1 MHFLRICVSVLAALS
16 VIIVA
21 IFTITDLSR
30 KNQPVIKCDSGE
42 ILEVPTKISDQELLE
57 YVTAFDEEDGDLTEN
72 IIVERQNYFLEKG
85 LTTVNFAVCDSDNNT
100 VKLKKKIK
108 FSDYNSPQIKL
119 LDDLL
124 ISTSE
129 TIDFKNVASAVDRY
143 DGDISGKIKII
154 SPNYN
159 NLKPGEYDIN
169 LKAGEYD
176 VNFKVT
182 NSFSDTCDITV
193 KAIVTDED
201 YSAASIKLSDYL
213 IYTKIGETVN
223 FRDYIKGVVGADGQ
237 NYSVS
242 QIVIDDSEFDPEKAG
257 TYNVFFSIKS
267 GSSTVTKTR
276 MIVVV
281 DGGGN

>member
-1 MHFLRICVSVLAALS
+1 MHFLRVFVSVLAAIS
-16 VIIVA
+16 VIVMA
-21 IFTITDLSR
+21 IFTVADNSR
-30 KNQPVIKCDSGE
+30 KNPPVIKCDSGE
-42 ILEVPTKISDQELLE
+42 IIEVPTKTSDKELLK
-57 YVTAFDEEDGDLTEN
+57 YVTAFDEEDGDLTKN

-108 FSDYNSPQIKL
+108 FSDYTSPQIEL
-119 LDDLL
+119 LDDL
-124 ISTSE
+124 IIPTQE
-129 TIDFKNVASAVDRY
+129 TVSFKSLTTVVDKY
-143 DGDISGKIKII
+143 DGNISGKTKII

-159 NLKPGEYDIN
+159 NLKAGEYDI
-169 LKAGEYD
+169 
-176 VNFKVT
+176 NFKVT

-201 YSAASIKLSDYL
+201 YSAASIKLSKYSL
-213 IYTKIGETVN
+213 YTEIGETVN
-223 FRDYIKGVVGADGQ
+223 FRDYISGIVSTNGQ

-242 QIVIDDSEFDPEKAG
+242 QVIIDDSDFNPEKAG
-257 TYNVFFSIKS
+257 IYNVFFSVKS
-267 GSSTVTKTR
+267 GSSTITKTR

>member
-1 MHFLRICVSVLAALS
+1 MHFLRICVSVLAAVS
-16 VIIVA
+16 VIIMA
-21 IFTITDLSR
+21 IFTIADSGK
-30 KNQPVIKCDSGE
+30 KNQPVIKCDSRE
-42 ILEVPTKISDQELLE
+42 ILEVPTNISDKDLLE
-57 YVTAFDEEDGDLTEN
+57 YVTAFDEEDGDLSEH

-108 FSDYNSPQIKL
+108 FNDYVSPQVKL

-129 TIDFKNVASAVDRY
+129 SIDFKNTASVIDKC
-143 DGDISGKIKII
+143 DGDISDKIKII
-154 SPNYN
+154 SPNFN
-159 NLKPGEYDIN
+159 NLKSGEYDI
-169 LKAGEYD
+169 
-176 VNFKVT
+176 NFKVT

-213 IYTKIGETVN
+213 IYTEIGETVD
-223 FRDYIKGVVGADGQ
+223 FESYIKNVVSAEGKS
-237 NYSVS
+237 YTVS
-242 QIVIDDSEFDPEKAG
+242 QVEIDASEFNPESAG
-257 TYNVFFSIKS
+257 TYNVFFTIKS
-267 GSSTVTKTR
+267 GNTTVTKTR

>member
-1 MHFLRICVSVLAALS
+1 MHFLRVFVSVLAAIS
-16 VIIVA
+16 VIVMA
-21 IFTITDLSR
+21 IFTVADNSR
-30 KNQPVIKCDSGE
+30 KNPPVIKCDSGE
-42 ILEVPTKISDQELLE
+42 IIEVPTKTSDKELLK
-57 YVTAFDEEDGDLTEN
+57 YVTAFDEEDGDLTKN

-108 FSDYNSPQIKL
+108 FSDYTSPQIEL
-119 LDDLL
+119 LDDL
-124 ISTSE
+124 IIPTQE
-129 TIDFKNVASAVDRY
+129 TVSFKSLTTVVDKY
-143 DGDISGKIKII
+143 DGNISGKTKII

-159 NLKPGEYDIN
+159 NLKAGEYDI
-169 LKAGEYD
+169 
-176 VNFKVT
+176 NFKVT

-201 YSAASIKLSDYL
+201 YSAASIKLSKYSL
-213 IYTKIGETVN
+213 YTEIGETVN
-223 FRDYIKGVVGADGQ
+223 FRDYISGVVGANGQ

-242 QIVIDDSEFDPEKAG
+242 QVIIDDSDFNPEKAG
-257 TYNVFFSIKS
+257 IYNVFFSVKS
-267 GSSTVTKTR
+267 GSSTITKTR

>member
-1 MHFLRICVSVLAALS
+1 MHFLRVFVSVLAAIS
-16 VIIVA
+16 VIVMA
-21 IFTITDLSR
+21 IFTIADNSR
-30 KNQPVIKCDSGE
+30 KNPPVIKCDSGE
-42 ILEVPTKISDQELLE
+42 IIEVPTKTSDKELLK
-57 YVTAFDEEDGDLTEN
+57 YVTAFDEEDGNLTKN

-108 FSDYNSPQIKL
+108 FSDYTSPQIEL
-119 LDDLL
+119 LDDL
-124 ISTSE
+124 IIPTQE
-129 TIDFKNVASAVDRY
+129 TVSFKNLTTVVDKY
-143 DGDISGKIKII
+143 DGNISGKTKII

-159 NLKPGEYDIN
+159 NLKAGEYDI
-169 LKAGEYD
+169 
-176 VNFKVT
+176 NFKVT

-201 YSAASIKLSDYL
+201 YSAASIKLSKYSL
-213 IYTKIGETVN
+213 YTEIGETVN
-223 FRDYIKGVVGADGQ
+223 FRDYISGVAGANGQ

-242 QIVIDDSEFDPEKAG
+242 QVEIDDSDFNPEKG
-257 TYNVFFSIKS
+257 GIYNVFFSVKS
-267 GSSTVTKTR
+267 GSSTITKTR

>member
-1 MHFLRICVSVLAALS
+1 MHFLRVFVSVLAAIS
-16 VIIVA
+16 VIVMA
-21 IFTITDLSR
+21 IFTIADNSR
-30 KNQPVIKCDSGE
+30 KNPPVIKCDSGE
-42 ILEVPTKISDQELLE
+42 IIEVPTKTSDKELLK
-57 YVTAFDEEDGDLTEN
+57 YVTAFDEEDGDLTKN

-108 FSDYNSPQIKL
+108 FSDYTSPQIEL
-119 LDDLL
+119 LDDL
-124 ISTSE
+124 IIPTQE
-129 TIDFKNVASAVDRY
+129 TVSFKNLTTVVDKY
-143 DGDISGKIKII
+143 DGNISGKTKII

-159 NLKPGEYDIN
+159 NLKAGEYDI
-169 LKAGEYD
+169 
-176 VNFKVT
+176 NFKVT

-201 YSAASIKLSDYL
+201 YSAASIKLSKYSL
-213 IYTKIGETVN
+213 YTEIGETVN
-223 FRDYIKGVVGADGQ
+223 FRDYISGVVGANGQ

-242 QIVIDDSEFDPEKAG
+242 QVIIDDSDFNPEKAG
-257 TYNVFFSIKS
+257 IYNVFFSVKS
-267 GSSTVTKTR
+267 GSSTITKTR

>member
-1 MHFLRICVSVLAALS
+1 MQFLRVSVSILAALS
-16 VIIVA
+16 VIVMT
-21 IFTITDLSR
+21 IFTISDLSK
-30 KNQPVIKCDSGE
+30 KNPPVIKCDSDE
-42 ILEVPTKISDQELLE
+42 ILEVPTKISDKELLE
-57 YVTAFDEEDGDLTEN
+57 YVTAFDEEDGDLTKN

-108 FSDYNSPQIKL
+108 FSDYISPQIEL
-119 LDDLL
+119 LDDL
-124 ISTSE
+124 IIPIRTTVS
-129 TIDFKNVASAVDRY
+129 FKNITTVVDKY
-143 DGDISGKIKII
+143 DGDISGKTKII

-159 NLKPGEYDIN
+159 N

-201 YSAASIKLSDYL
+201 YSAATIKLSKYL
-213 IYTKIGETVN
+213 IYTELGETVD
-223 FRDYIKGVVGADGQ
+223 FKEYVSGVVSENEQ
-237 NYSVS
+237 NYSAS
-242 QIVIDDSEFDPEKAG
+242 QVVIDDSDFNPEKAG
-257 TYNVFFSIKS
+257 IYNVFFSIES

>member
-129 TIDFKNVASAVDRY
+129 TIDFKNVASAVDKY

-159 NLKPGEYDIN
+159 NLKPGEYDI
-169 LKAGEYD
+169 
-176 VNFKVT
+176 NFKVT

-267 GSSTVTKTR
+267 GSETVTKTR
-276 MIVVV
+276 IIVVV

>member
-1 MHFLRICVSVLAALS
+1 MHFLRVFVSVLAAIS
-16 VIIVA
+16 VIVMA
-21 IFTITDLSR
+21 IFTIADNSR
-30 KNQPVIKCDSGE
+30 KNPPVIKCDSGE
-42 ILEVPTKISDQELLE
+42 IIEVPTKTSDKELLK
-57 YVTAFDEEDGDLTEN
+57 YVTAFDEEDGDLTKN

-108 FSDYNSPQIKL
+108 FSDYTSPQIEL
-119 LDDLL
+119 LDDL
-124 ISTSE
+124 IIPTQE
-129 TIDFKNVASAVDRY
+129 TVSFKSLTTVVDKY
-143 DGDISGKIKII
+143 DGNISGKTKII

-159 NLKPGEYDIN
+159 NLKAGEYDI
-169 LKAGEYD
+169 
-176 VNFKVT
+176 NFKVT

-201 YSAASIKLSDYL
+201 YSAASIKLSKYSL
-213 IYTKIGETVN
+213 YTEIGETVN
-223 FRDYIKGVVGADGQ
+223 FRDYISGIVSTNGQ

-242 QIVIDDSEFDPEKAG
+242 QVIIDDSDFNPEKAG
-257 TYNVFFSIKS
+257 IYNVFFSVKS
-267 GSSTVTKTR
+267 GSSTITKTR

>member
-119 LDDLL
+119 LNDLL

-129 TIDFKNVASAVDRY
+129 TIDFKNVASAVDKY

-159 NLKPGEYDIN
+159 NLKPGEYDI
-169 LKAGEYD
+169 
-176 VNFKVT
+176 NFKVT

-267 GSSTVTKTR
+267 GSNTVTKTR
-276 MIVVV
+276 MTVVV

>member
-129 TIDFKNVASAVDRY
+129 TIDFKNVASAVDKY

-159 NLKPGEYDIN
+159 NLKPGEYDI
-169 LKAGEYD
+169 
-176 VNFKVT
+176 NFKVT

-223 FRDYIKGVVGADGQ
+223 FRDYIKGVVGANDQ

-267 GSSTVTKTR
+267 GSNTVTKTR
-276 MIVVV
+276 MTVVV

>member
-1 MHFLRICVSVLAALS
+1 MHFLRICVSVLAAVS
-16 VIIVA
+16 VIIMA
-21 IFTITDLSR
+21 IFTIADLSR

-42 ILEVPTKISDQELLE
+42 ILEVPTKISDKELLK
-57 YVTAFDEEDGDLTEN
+57 YVTAFDEEDGDLSDR

-108 FSDYNSPQIKL
+108 FSDYTSPQIKL

-129 TIDFKNVASAVDRY
+129 TIDFKNVVSIVDKY
-143 DGDISGKIKII
+143 DGDISSKAKII

-159 NLKPGEYDIN
+159 NLKPGNYNI
-169 LKAGEYD
+169 
-176 VNFKVT
+176 NFKVT
-182 NSFSDTCDITV
+182 NSFSDTCDITI

-201 YSAASIKLSDYL
+201 YSAATIKLSEYL
-213 IYTKIGETVN
+213 IYTEIGETVD
-223 FRDYIKGVVGADGQ
+223 FKSYIKSVVSQNGH

-242 QIVIDDSEFDPEKAG
+242 QVSVNDSEFNAEEAG
-257 TYNVFFSIKS
+257 TYDVFFSVKS
-267 GSSTVTKTR
+267 GGTTVTKTR
-276 MIVVV
+276 MIVIV

>member
-16 VIIVA
+16 VIIMA

-57 YVTAFDEEDGDLTEN
+57 YVTAFDEEDGDLTKN

-129 TIDFKNVASAVDRY
+129 TIDFKNVASAVDKY

-159 NLKPGEYDIN
+159 NLKPGEYDI
-169 LKAGEYD
+169 
-176 VNFKVT
+176 NFKVT

-267 GSSTVTKTR
+267 GSNTVTKTR
-276 MIVVV
+276 MTVVV

>member
-1 MHFLRICVSVLAALS
+1 MHFLRICVSILAALS

-129 TIDFKNVASAVDRY
+129 TIDFKNVASAVDKY

-159 NLKPGEYDIN
+159 NLKPGEYDI
-169 LKAGEYD
+169 
-176 VNFKVT
+176 NFKVT

-223 FRDYIKGVVGADGQ
+223 FRDYIKGVVGANDQ

-267 GSSTVTKTR
+267 GSNTVTKTR
-276 MIVVV
+276 MTVVV

>member
-72 IIVERQNYFLEKG
+72 IIVERQNFFLEKG

-100 VKLKKKIK
+100 VKLKKKIR
-108 FSDYNSPQIKL
+108 FSDYVSPQIKL

-129 TIDFKNVASAVDRY
+129 SIDFKNTASVVDKH
-143 DGDISGKIKII
+143 DGDISNKIKII
-154 SPNYN
+154 SPNFN

-169 LKAGEYD
+169 
-176 VNFKVT
+176 FKVT
-182 NSFSDTCDITV
+182 NTFSDTCDITV

-213 IYTKIGETVN
+213 IYTEIGETVD
-223 FRDYIKGVVGADGQ
+223 FESYIKNIVNAEGQ
-237 NYSVS
+237 NYTTS
-242 QIVIDDSEFDPEKAG
+242 QVEIDDSEFNPEKAG
-257 TYNVFFSIKS
+257 TYNVFFNIKS
-267 GSSTVTKTR
+267 GDTTVTKTR
-276 MIVVV
+276 MIVIV

>member
-129 TIDFKNVASAVDRY
+129 TIDFKNVASAVDKY

-159 NLKPGEYDIN
+159 NLKPGEYDI
-169 LKAGEYD
+169 
-176 VNFKVT
+176 NFKVT

-223 FRDYIKGVVGADGQ
+223 FRDYIKGVVGANSQ

-267 GSSTVTKTR
+267 GSNTVTKTR
-276 MIVVV
+276 MTVVV

>member
-42 ILEVPTKISDQELLE
+42 ILEVPTKISDQELLK

-129 TIDFKNVASAVDRY
+129 TIDFKNVASAVDKY

-159 NLKPGEYDIN
+159 NLKPGEYDI
-169 LKAGEYD
+169 
-176 VNFKVT
+176 NFKVT

-267 GSSTVTKTR
+267 GSNTVTKTR
-276 MIVVV
+276 MTVVV